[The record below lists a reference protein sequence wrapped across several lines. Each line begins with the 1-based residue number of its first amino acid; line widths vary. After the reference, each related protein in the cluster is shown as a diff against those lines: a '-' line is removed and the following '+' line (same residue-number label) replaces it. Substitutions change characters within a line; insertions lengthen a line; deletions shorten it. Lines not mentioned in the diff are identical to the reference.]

1 MARGPVLTWLTAALA
16 LVMTMRVDAQ
26 AVLET
31 GWSCEGHVV
40 VLGLDSDRVYLG
52 VSRPG
57 VTLDQALR
65 ESWTVHSAPR
75 TGGERS
81 LEHLRPRNVQAWEEL
96 QDIQHVAM
104 HPRGRKALISARR
117 HGGDFDV
124 FLSHRTPSRVPGGRD
139 MWSSPLP
146 LDGLNSA
153 ADDVFPQWQ
162 GQDISFASNR
172 SGTFLL
178 FQARAALQYLRAE
191 PHPLEVPGEVLSAVT
206 VGPGCTWVARRLSE
220 DQAMEVVRVSWP
232 EPERPLAEG
241 WTLCMGGAAGQ
252 VTVRGVE
259 SRAKIRTM
267 TLDEHG
273 CVSLRGLPS
282 GQAWT
287 FEWEGGGAGITAM
300 AEITSPEGRVVRRY
314 ALNPENGFAFVLLP
328 LDAVAALENMGSL
341 DGSDWPKST
350 LAILS
355 YERGLPTPTS
365 DSWRVFQGWAQGLQG
380 QSERGILRVT
390 GHTDA
395 SGTDDLNAA
404 LSLAR
409 AEYVATQL
417 QSLVKW
423 PKERVEV
430 EALGSSEPLGNN
442 PAQNRRVEVRWVR
455 SLQ

>member
-1 MARGPVLTWLTAALA
+1 MARGSVLTWLTTALA
-16 LVMTMRVDAQ
+16 LVITMRVDAQ

-52 VSRPG
+52 VSQPR

-81 LEHLRPRNVQAWEEL
+81 REQLRPRNVQAWEEL

-117 HGGDFDV
+117 NGGDFDV

-139 MWSSPLP
+139 VWSSPLP
-146 LDGLNSA
+146 LDGLNSE

-172 SGTFLL
+172 GGTFQL
-178 FQARAALQYLRAE
+178 FQARAALQYLRAA

-206 VGPGCTWVARRLSE
+206 VGPGFTWVARRLSE

-241 WTLCMGGAAGQ
+241 WTLCMDGVVGH
-252 VTVRGVE
+252 VTVREVE
-259 SRAKIRTM
+259 SRAQIRTM

-314 ALNPENGFAFVLLP
+314 ALSPENGFAFVLLP

-341 DGSDWPKST
+341 DGSDWPKSN

-390 GHTDA
+390 GHTGA

-430 EALGSSEPLGNN
+430 EALGSAEPLGND

>member
-1 MARGPVLTWLTAALA
+1 MARGPVLTLLIAALA
-16 LVMTMRVDAQ
+16 LATAIRVDAQ

-31 GWSCEGHVV
+31 GWSDEGHVV

-65 ESWTVHSAPR
+65 ETWMVHSAPR
-75 TGGERS
+75 TGGEMS
-81 LEHLRPRNVQAWEEL
+81 PEQLRPRNVRAWEEL

-117 HGGDFDV
+117 LGGDFDV

-139 MWSSPLP
+139 VWSSPLP
-146 LDGLNSA
+146 LDGLNSE

-172 SGTFLL
+172 NGTFQL
-178 FQARAALQYLRAE
+178 FRASAALQYLRAE
-191 PHPLEVPGEVLSAVT
+191 RHLTEWSGEVLSAVT
-206 VGPGCTWVARRLSE
+206 VGPGFTWVARRLSE
-220 DQAMEVVRVSWP
+220 DQAVEVVRVSWP

-241 WTLCMGGAAGQ
+241 WTLCMDGAAGQ
-252 VTVRGVE
+252 VTVREVE

-267 TLDEHG
+267 TLDEQG

-287 FEWEGGGAGITAM
+287 LEWDGGDLGITAM
-300 AEITSPEGRVVRRY
+300 VEITSPEGRVVRRY
-314 ALNPENGFAFVLLP
+314 ALNEENGFAFVLLP
-328 LDAVAALENMGSL
+328 LDLVNALEDMDHS
-341 DGSDWPKST
+341 DGSDWPTST

-355 YERGLPTPTS
+355 YERGVPTPTS
-365 DSWRVFQGWAQGLQG
+365 DSWQVFQDWAQGLQG
-380 QSERGILRVT
+380 HASRGILRVT

-417 QSLVKW
+417 QSLAKW

-430 EALGSSEPLGNN
+430 EALGSAEPLGDD

>member
-1 MARGPVLTWLTAALA
+1 
-16 LVMTMRVDAQ
+16 
-26 AVLET
+26 
-31 GWSCEGHVV
+31 
-40 VLGLDSDRVYLG
+40 
-52 VSRPG
+52 
-57 VTLDQALR
+57 
-65 ESWTVHSAPR
+65 
-75 TGGERS
+75 
-81 LEHLRPRNVQAWEEL
+81 
-96 QDIQHVAM
+96 
-104 HPRGRKALISARR
+104 
-117 HGGDFDV
+117 
-124 FLSHRTPSRVPGGRD
+124 
-139 MWSSPLP
+139 
-146 LDGLNSA
+146 
-153 ADDVFPQWQ
+153 
-162 GQDISFASNR
+162 
-172 SGTFLL
+172 
-178 FQARAALQYLRAE
+178 
-191 PHPLEVPGEVLSAVT
+191 
-206 VGPGCTWVARRLSE
+206 
-220 DQAMEVVRVSWP
+220 
-232 EPERPLAEG
+232 
-241 WTLCMGGAAGQ
+241 
-252 VTVRGVE
+252 
-259 SRAKIRTM
+259 
-267 TLDEHG
+267 
-273 CVSLRGLPS
+273 
-282 GQAWT
+282 
-287 FEWEGGGAGITAM
+287 M

-314 ALNPENGFAFVLLP
+314 ALSPENGFAFVLLP

-430 EALGSSEPLGNN
+430 EALGSAEPLGND

>member
-1 MARGPVLTWLTAALA
+1 MARSPVLTWLTTALA
-16 LVMTMRVDAQ
+16 LVMTMRLDAQ
-26 AVLET
+26 TVSKT
-31 GWSCEGHVV
+31 GWSDEGHVV

-52 VSRPG
+52 VSRPRLK
-57 VTLDQALR
+57 LDQALR
-65 ESWTVHSAPR
+65 EAWTVHSAPR

-81 LEHLRPRNVQAWEEL
+81 REQLRPRNVQAWEEL

-117 HGGDFDV
+117 NGGDFDV

-139 MWSSPLP
+139 VWSSPLP
-146 LDGLNSA
+146 LDGLNSE

-172 SGTFLL
+172 GGTFQL
-178 FQARAALQYLRAE
+178 FQARAALQYLRAA

-206 VGPGCTWVARRLSE
+206 VGPGFTWVARRLSE

-241 WTLCMGGAAGQ
+241 WTLCMDGVVGH
-252 VTVRGVE
+252 VTVREVE

-314 ALNPENGFAFVLLP
+314 ALSPENGFAFVLLP

-430 EALGSSEPLGNN
+430 EALGSAEPLGND

>member
-1 MARGPVLTWLTAALA
+1 MARGSVLTWLTTALA
-16 LVMTMRVDAQ
+16 LVITMRVDAQ

-52 VSRPG
+52 VSQPR

-81 LEHLRPRNVQAWEEL
+81 REQLRPRNVQAWEEL

-117 HGGDFDV
+117 NGGDFDV

-139 MWSSPLP
+139 VWSSPLP
-146 LDGLNSA
+146 LDGLNSE

-172 SGTFLL
+172 GGTFQL
-178 FQARAALQYLRAE
+178 FQARAALQYLRAA

-206 VGPGCTWVARRLSE
+206 VGPGFTWVARRLSE

-241 WTLCMGGAAGQ
+241 WTLCMDGVVGH
-252 VTVRGVE
+252 VTVREVE
-259 SRAKIRTM
+259 SRAQIRTM

-300 AEITSPEGRVVRRY
+300 AEIT
-314 ALNPENGFAFVLLP
+314 
-328 LDAVAALENMGSL
+328 
-341 DGSDWPKST
+341 
-350 LAILS
+350 
-355 YERGLPTPTS
+355 
-365 DSWRVFQGWAQGLQG
+365 
-380 QSERGILRVT
+380 
-390 GHTDA
+390 
-395 SGTDDLNAA
+395 
-404 LSLAR
+404 
-409 AEYVATQL
+409 
-417 QSLVKW
+417 
-423 PKERVEV
+423 
-430 EALGSSEPLGNN
+430 
-442 PAQNRRVEVRWVR
+442 
-455 SLQ
+455 

>member
-1 MARGPVLTWLTAALA
+1 MARGSVLTWLTTALA
-16 LVMTMRVDAQ
+16 LVITMRVDAQ

-52 VSRPG
+52 VSQPR

-81 LEHLRPRNVQAWEEL
+81 REQLRPRNVQAWEEL

-117 HGGDFDV
+117 NGGDFDV

-139 MWSSPLP
+139 VWSSPLP
-146 LDGLNSA
+146 LDGLNSE

-172 SGTFLL
+172 GGTFQL
-178 FQARAALQYLRAE
+178 FQARAALQYLRAA

-206 VGPGCTWVARRLSE
+206 VGPGFTWVARRLSE

-241 WTLCMGGAAGQ
+241 WTLCMDGVVGH
-252 VTVRGVE
+252 VTVREVE
-259 SRAKIRTM
+259 SRAQIRTM

-314 ALNPENGFAFVLLP
+314 ALSPENGFAFVLLP

-430 EALGSSEPLGNN
+430 
-442 PAQNRRVEVRWVR
+442 
-455 SLQ
+455 

>member
-16 LVMTMRVDAQ
+16 LVMAMRVHAQ
-26 AVLET
+26 AVPQT
-31 GWSCEGHVV
+31 GWSGDSHVV

-75 TGGERS
+75 TGGEMSR
-81 LEHLRPRNVQAWEEL
+81 EQLRPRNVEAWEEL

-139 MWSSPLP
+139 VWSSPLP
-146 LDGLNSA
+146 LDGLNSE

-172 SGTFLL
+172 SGTFHL

-191 PHPLEVPGEVLSAVT
+191 PHPLEVAGEVLSAVT
-206 VGPGCTWVARRLSE
+206 AGPGFTWVARRLSE
-220 DQAMEVVRVSWP
+220 DQAVEVVRVSWP

-241 WTLCMGGAAGQ
+241 WALCMGGAVGQ
-252 VTVRGVE
+252 VTVREVE
-259 SRAKIRTM
+259 SRAKIRTL
-267 TLDEHG
+267 TLDEQG

-287 FEWEGGGAGITAM
+287 LAWEGGDADVTAM
-300 AEITSPEGRVVRRY
+300 AEVISPDGKVVRRY

-328 LDAVAALENMGSL
+328 LDVVGALENMGSP
-341 DGSDWPKST
+341 DGSDWPTST

-355 YERGLPTPTS
+355 YERGVPTPTS
-365 DSWRVFQGWAQGLQG
+365 DSWQVFQGWAKDLQRHSD
-380 QSERGILRVT
+380 QGILLVT

-417 QSLVKW
+417 RALLKW
-423 PKERVEV
+423 PQERVEV
-430 EALGSSEPLGNN
+430 EALGSASPLGND
-442 PAQNRRVEVRWVR
+442 PAQNRRVEVRWVP

>member
-1 MARGPVLTWLTAALA
+1 M
-16 LVMTMRVDAQ
+16 
-26 AVLET
+26 
-31 GWSCEGHVV
+31 
-40 VLGLDSDRVYLG
+40 
-52 VSRPG
+52 
-57 VTLDQALR
+57 
-65 ESWTVHSAPR
+65 
-75 TGGERS
+75 
-81 LEHLRPRNVQAWEEL
+81 
-96 QDIQHVAM
+96 
-104 HPRGRKALISARR
+104 
-117 HGGDFDV
+117 
-124 FLSHRTPSRVPGGRD
+124 
-139 MWSSPLP
+139 
-146 LDGLNSA
+146 
-153 ADDVFPQWQ
+153 
-162 GQDISFASNR
+162 
-172 SGTFLL
+172 
-178 FQARAALQYLRAE
+178 
-191 PHPLEVPGEVLSAVT
+191 
-206 VGPGCTWVARRLSE
+206 VGPGFTWGARRLSE

-241 WTLCMGGAAGQ
+241 WTLCMDGVVGH
-252 VTVRGVE
+252 VTVREVE
-259 SRAKIRTM
+259 SRAQIRTM

-282 GQAWT
+282 CQAWT
-287 FEWEGGGAGITAM
+287 FEWEVGGAGITAM

-314 ALNPENGFAFVLLP
+314 ALSPENGFAFVLLP

-430 EALGSSEPLGNN
+430 EALGSAEPLGND

>member
-1 MARGPVLTWLTAALA
+1 MARGPVLTWLTAALVLVTA
-16 LVMTMRVDAQ
+16 LRADAQ
-26 AVLET
+26 AVPEK
-31 GWSCEGHVV
+31 GWSDEGHVV
-40 VLGLDSDRVYLG
+40 VLGSDSDRVYLG
-52 VSRPG
+52 VSRPR

-65 ESWTVHSAPR
+65 ETWTVHSAPR
-75 TGGERS
+75 TGGEMSR
-81 LEHLRPRNVQAWEEL
+81 EQLRPRNVQAWEEL

-162 GQDISFASNR
+162 GQDIFFASNR
-172 SGTFLL
+172 SGTFQL

-191 PHPLEVPGEVLSAVT
+191 SHPIEVPGEVLSAVT
-206 VGPGCTWVARRLSE
+206 VGPGFTWVARRLSE
-220 DQAMEVVRVSWP
+220 DQAMEVVRVAWP

-252 VTVRGVE
+252 VTVREVE
-259 SRAKIRTM
+259 SRAKMRTM
-267 TLDEHG
+267 TLDERG

-287 FEWEGGGAGITAM
+287 FEWEGGGAGITAI

-314 ALNPENGFAFVLLP
+314 ALNSENGFAFVLLP
-328 LDAVAALENMGSL
+328 LDAVVALQNLGAL
-341 DGSDWPKST
+341 DGSDWPIST

-355 YERGLPTPTS
+355 YERGLPTPTAE
-365 DSWRVFQGWAQGLQG
+365 SWQVFQGWAQGLQG
-380 QSERGILRVT
+380 HSDRGILRVT

-395 SGTDDLNAA
+395 SGTDDVNAA

-409 AEYVATQL
+409 AEFVATQL
-417 QSLVKW
+417 QSLAKW
-423 PKERVEV
+423 PQERVEV
-430 EALGSSEPLGNN
+430 EALGSAEPLGND